1 MAYNKENIF
10 NELVS
15 NIEADQDITSFQ
27 DAALTVAPK
36 RQTLYDWEF
45 DKSDTLKSLIDRNKI
60 KVKQS
65 LRKQWKDKSASPT
78 LQLALYKLLATDTER
93 KALSMEYTEH
103 SGEVKQLI
111 MPKFVMDEQTD
122 SEKPD

>member
-1 MAYNKENIF
+1 MAYDKENIF

-15 NIEADQDITSFQ
+15 NIEADENITSFQ

-36 RQTLYDWEF
+36 RQTLYDWDF
-45 DKSDTLKSLIDRNKI
+45 DKSDTLKALIDRNKV
-60 KVKQS
+60 KVKQQ
-65 LRKQWKDKSASPT
+65 LRRQWKVEGASPT

-103 SGEVKQLI
+103 SGSVSLFEALTEEHE
-111 MPKFVMDEQTD
+111 PD
-122 SEKPD
+122 SKA